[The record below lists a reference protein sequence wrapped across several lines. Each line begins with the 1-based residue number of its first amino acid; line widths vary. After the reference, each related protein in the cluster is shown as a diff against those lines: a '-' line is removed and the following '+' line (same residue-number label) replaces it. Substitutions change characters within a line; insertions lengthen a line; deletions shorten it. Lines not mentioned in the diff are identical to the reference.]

1 MLPCCYYN
9 ALELAGHDGEPEQ
22 TDGGELVMSLQGYP
36 AEAGARAR
44 VLAAWDAVPIGLG
57 ANLAHVA

>member
-9 ALELAGHDGEPEQ
+9 ALDLAGHDGEPGH
-22 TDGGELVMSLQGYP
+22 TDGGELVMTLQGYP

-57 ANLAHVA
+57 AILEQVA